1 MSRMRGDLCAVRVQS
16 LVEENYTVVIV
27 VASIGGG
34 ILLVLL
40 TFLCRVLCRMRRR
53 AIEEAETKRIAR
65 MMKRQSLRAS
75 RSKMTAEGGARTS
88 DDIARA
94 LSASEAESQAAGMD
108 ESDQQSSESRERGA
122 ESGDSSGSSSGSGS
136 SGSSGSGSRCKI
148 SVRKAS
154 GMDEERSSE
163 QEVACDRSSKWREGL
178 VELEGGIKQR
188 GKAAVR
194 AAPEE
199 PDYVMGCLDMLTGK
213 CDGRRSILTG
223 HLSAV
228 VSEG

>member
-136 SGSSGSGSRCKI
+136 SGSSGSG
-148 SVRKAS
+148 VRKAS

-188 GKAAVR
+188 GK
-194 AAPEE
+194 
-199 PDYVMGCLDMLTGK
+199 
-213 CDGRRSILTG
+213 
-223 HLSAV
+223 
-228 VSEG
+228 